1 MLWSSKLY
9 QIYDLE
15 TCTYAVGGQ
24 WGYRMAHLAKA
35 TRLQVVGLINH
46 DLRKCDNHS
55 NESIVKERS
64 VDNYNLH
71 KGEPLEN
78 YNARIEQIKVL
89 NRKDVNTLGE
99 LCITLPKEL
108 INEPKNVQKDFFE
121 SCYSFAREDFGEN
134 NLVSAIVHNDETTP
148 HIHIKFI
155 PVVEDKKTQQEKC
168 SMKEKCPR
176 EYYQNL
182 HERLQAHCEKDLNR
196 DLSILNGETIENKTI
211 KQLKQKQNHYLEK
224 EIKQHKEEYN
234 QTLQKEK
241 ELIENH
247 AKRLSQVIKPDKE
260 NLFGDGKYINYNTY
274 LETKSAERVLIKENE
289 KLKKEINDYKYQ
301 YNSLEQDNF
310 QMQEQ
315 NAELRGQNNF
325 LKKENKKLKNKNV
338 LATERDNLKK
348 QVYDLNNNNK
358 SLSNQIQTLNNNLN
372 LKDKELNDLKD
383 SHCNFDY
390 YKDFYDHTTKELAKI
405 YNKDPDFAFNIIDN
419 LKLGGWKD
427 FITDITT
434 IAKKLISLV
443 RDSFERTR

>member
-1 MLWSSKLY
+1 
-9 QIYDLE
+9 
-15 TCTYAVGGQ
+15 
-24 WGYRMAHLAKA
+24 MAHLAKA

-46 DLRKCDNHS
+46 DTRKLDNHS
-55 NESIVKERS
+55 NECIVKERS

-71 KGEPLEN
+71 KGDPLEN
-78 YNARIEQIKVL
+78 YNARLEQIKVL

-108 INEPKNVQKDFFE
+108 VNEPKNAQEEFFK
-121 SCYSFAREDFGEN
+121 SCYSFAKEDYGEN

-155 PVVEDKKTQQEKC
+155 PVVEDKKTGQEKC

-182 HERLQAHCEKDLNR
+182 HERLKEHVEKDLNR

-211 KQLKQKQNHYLEK
+211 KELKQKQNHYLEK

-325 LKKENKKLKNKNV
+325 LKKENKKLKNKNI

-405 YNKDPDFAFNIIDN
+405 YNKDKDFAFNIIDN

-434 IAKKLISLV
+434 IAKKLFNLV